1 MKKYFKFLLVAFMIS
16 GVVIISCN
24 KKEANKSE
32 IDQITSGKAT
42 ILVDESLLPIIED
55 EVAVFENKYDAK
67 FTLNPLSETEAVLAL
82 TQKKADILILS
93 RKLNAQEEAFL
104 KNKKVTPKV
113 TKFATDGIALVKSKK
128 SKDTLIDLKDIV
140 DFINGKQ
147 NGIKGLVFDNPN
159 SSTVRYFKELA
170 KVDALPEKGIFSFK
184 TNNEVLKYV
193 EQNEGLIGIVGLNW
207 LTQPVGEMHDVVD
220 NIKALSVKNSENHYV
235 SPNQDNIAS
244 EKYPL
249 ARDLYIINCQG
260 YQGLGIG
267 LAAFVE
273 GEIGQRIILKSGLV
287 PVKIPGRNIV
297 IRNQIEKK

>member
-16 GVVIISCN
+16 GIVIISCN

-113 TKFATDGIALVKSKK
+113 TKFATDAIALVKSKK

-220 NIKALSVKNSENHYV
+220 NIKALSVKNSENKYV

>member
-1 MKKYFKFLLVAFMIS
+1 MIS
-16 GVVIISCN
+16 GIVIISCN

-42 ILVDESLLPIIED
+42 ILIDESLLPIIED

-104 KNKKVTPKV
+104 KIKKVTPKV

-220 NIKALSVKNSENHYV
+220 NIKPLSVKNSENKYV

>member
-1 MKKYFKFLLVAFMIS
+1 MKKYFKFLLAAFLIS
-16 GVVIISCN
+16 GIVIISCN
-24 KKEANKSE
+24 KKGADKSD

-42 ILVDESLLPIIED
+42 IVVDESLLPIVED

-82 TQKKADILILS
+82 TQNKGSILVLS
-93 RKLNAQEEAFL
+93 RKLNAQEETFF
-104 KNKKVTPKV
+104 KNKKVTPKI

-193 EQNEGLIGIVGLNW
+193 EQNEGLIGVVGLNW
-207 LTQPVGEMHDVVD
+207 LTQPLSDMQPTVD
-220 NIKALSVKNSENHYV
+220 NIKAMSVKNSQNQYV

-267 LAAFVE
+267 FSAFVE
-273 GEIGQRIILKSGLV
+273 GETGQRIILKSGLV
-287 PVKIPGRNIV
+287 PVKIPGRNIK
-297 IRNQIEKK
+297 IRN

>member
-16 GVVIISCN
+16 GIVIISCN

-42 ILVDESLLPIIED
+42 ILIDESLLPIIED

-93 RKLNAQEEAFL
+93 RKLNEQEEAFL

>member
-16 GVVIISCN
+16 GIVIISCN

-42 ILVDESLLPIIED
+42 ILIDESLLPIIED

-220 NIKALSVKNSENHYV
+220 NIKALSVKNSENKYV

>member
-16 GVVIISCN
+16 GIVIISCN

-220 NIKALSVKNSENHYV
+220 NIKALSVKNSENKYV

>member
-16 GVVIISCN
+16 GIVIISCN

-42 ILVDESLLPIIED
+42 ILIDESLLPIIED

-220 NIKALSVKNSENHYV
+220 NIKPLSVKNSENKYV

>member
-16 GVVIISCN
+16 GIVIISCN

-42 ILVDESLLPIIED
+42 ILIDESLLPIIED